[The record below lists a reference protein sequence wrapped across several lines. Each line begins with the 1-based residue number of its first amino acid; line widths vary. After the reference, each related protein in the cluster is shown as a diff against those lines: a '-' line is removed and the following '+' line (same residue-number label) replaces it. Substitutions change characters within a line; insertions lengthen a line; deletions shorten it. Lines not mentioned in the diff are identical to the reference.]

1 MSILSIVANAL
12 MCVGLVC
19 LIIGLVGLVIMVVKL
34 VIDNIKDQFGGDF
47 VTYRE
52 AANRIEEH
60 IQIHYKNEYPHAV
73 LITEALQMAMTLL
86 RERANLENCS
96 KAIRKGDA
104 IWYVDFESGEIEE
117 REVFSIQFKDGRI
130 DSFSVDFKETGNFD
144 EFVGDAIGDCFFISK
159 EMAESALANGHGI
172 K

>member
-1 MSILSIVANAL
+1 M
-12 MCVGLVC
+12 
-19 LIIGLVGLVIMVVKL
+19 
-34 VIDNIKDQFGGDF
+34 
-47 VTYRE
+47 TYRE

-104 IWYVDFESGEIEE
+104 IWYVDFESTGLRKEKSFP
-117 REVFSIQFKDGRI
+117 FS
-130 DSFSVDFKETGNFD
+130 
-144 EFVGDAIGDCFFISK
+144 SK
-159 EMAESALANGHGI
+159 MAALTASR
-172 K
+172 

>member
-1 MSILSIVANAL
+1 M
-12 MCVGLVC
+12 
-19 LIIGLVGLVIMVVKL
+19 
-34 VIDNIKDQFGGDF
+34 
-47 VTYRE
+47 TYRE

-73 LITEALQMAMTLL
+73 LITEALQMAVTLL
-86 RERANLENCS
+86 RERADLENCS

-117 REVFSIQFKDGRI
+117 GEVFSIQFKDGRI

>member
-1 MSILSIVANAL
+1 M
-12 MCVGLVC
+12 
-19 LIIGLVGLVIMVVKL
+19 
-34 VIDNIKDQFGGDF
+34 
-47 VTYRE
+47 TYRE

-73 LITEALQMAMTLL
+73 LITEALQMAVTLL
-86 RERANLENCS
+86 RERADLENCS
-96 KAIRKGDA
+96 KAVRKGDA

-117 REVFSIQFKDGRI
+117 GEVFSIQFKDGRI

-159 EMAESALANGHGI
+159 EMAESALANGQGDIIVDFAIFIVRVWNEVCKRNGVAVLIEVHGFI
-172 K
+172 Q